1 MCHIAAGMRSQS
13 LRTADEE
20 FTASAGGTRT
30 CPQPSRAQHHDP
42 QIWDG
47 LNDSRCRPQVMG
59 MPVLRP
65 VLLALSVAVAMVSF
79 PMAASALPRRSVQ
92 GVWPLDG
99 PATVVRGFRP
109 PALRWT
115 AGHRGVDLA
124 ASSGAP
130 VRSAAA
136 GTVRFA
142 GQIAG
147 RGVVVVDHGSV
158 RTTYEPVISEV
169 RVGREVSAGQVIG
182 RIGAGSHCA
191 VTCLHWGLRRGA
203 DYLDPLQLLSGDHR
217 GGVRLVGAEH
227 REVVKR
233 GAIARAALLGTEVA
247 GTTAVLD
254 AAHAGGRYGFL
265 PPVAGRITSGF
276 GKRFHP
282 VLRIWKLHDGTDYGA
297 PCGSP
302 IRAPQAGRVSAVYVS
317 AGYGNRLM
325 IDHGVIDGR
334 HVITG
339 FNHAS
344 GYVVDV
350 GQHVGRGQVIGY
362 VGSTGFSTG
371 CHLHLML
378 WLDGGLRNPATYF

>member
-1 MCHIAAGMRSQS
+1 M
-13 LRTADEE
+13 D
-20 FTASAGGTRT
+20 
-30 CPQPSRAQHHDP
+30 
-42 QIWDG
+42 
-47 LNDSRCRPQVMG
+47 
-59 MPVLRP
+59 MPVLR
-65 VLLALSVAVAMVSF
+65 LLLLSLSLAVAMVSF
-79 PMAASALPRRSVQ
+79 PVTASALPRPSVH

-124 ASSGAP
+124 AHTGDP
-130 VRSAAA
+130 VRTAAA

-147 RGVVVVDHGSV
+147 RGVVVVDHGSL
-158 RTTYEPVISEV
+158 RTTYEPVIAEV
-169 RVGREVSAGQVIG
+169 RVGSEVSAGQAIG

-203 DYLDPLQLLSGDHR
+203 EYLDPLQLVRGGDHR

-227 REVVKR
+227 REVAKR
-233 GAIARAALLGTEVA
+233 AAVARAASLGTQVA
-247 GTTAVLD
+247 GPAAGLD
-254 AAHAGGRYGFL
+254 AARVVGRHGFL
-265 PPVAGRITSGF
+265 PPVAGRITSSF

-302 IRAPQAGRVSAVYVS
+302 IRAPQAGRISAAYAS

-325 IDHGVIDGR
+325 IDHGVVDGR

-339 FNHAS
+339 FNHAT
-344 GYVVDV
+344 GYVVEV
-350 GQHVGRGQVIGY
+350 GQQVAQGQVIGY